1 MSVRHFKREWRR
13 LDDAALAAWAGVGT
27 AEASDC
33 MGRANAMVGAI
44 GPIAPGMRI
53 VAQAR
58 AISCMVADNSALHAA
73 VNLAEPGEVLVA
85 NAQAFTDVAVWG
97 GLMTRAAMARGIAGL
112 VVDGAVRDSEEI
124 AELGFPCFARGA
136 VPRGP
141 HKGFGGTVDAPISCG
156 GVPVASGDLILGDAD
171 GIAVVPLA
179 RVEEVLEAVRA
190 LQAREADTIVKMADG
205 ASLAAIYGVPD
216 VETVE
221 E

>member
-1 MSVRHFKREWRR
+1 
-13 LDDAALAAWAGVGT
+13 
-27 AEASDC
+27 